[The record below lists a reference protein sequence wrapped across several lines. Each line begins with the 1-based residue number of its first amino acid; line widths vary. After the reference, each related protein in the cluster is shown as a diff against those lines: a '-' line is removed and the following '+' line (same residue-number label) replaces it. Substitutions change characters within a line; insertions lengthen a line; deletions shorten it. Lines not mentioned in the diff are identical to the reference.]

1 MIRTVY
7 YKYFNPKEALI
18 SNGVLNRAI
27 AVAAGKS
34 ATKTVD
40 DNNNDQWVFSVY
52 FLMPNK
58 FRALSFVYPFGATLN
73 VDTKK
78 ATPILSTGSVCFPIS
93 RPICAV
99 YRADGEGG
107 RVAVIGN

>member
-1 MIRTVY
+1 VIRTVY

-40 DNNNDQWVFSVY
+40 DNNNDQ
-52 FLMPNK
+52 
-58 FRALSFVYPFGATLN
+58 
-73 VDTKK
+73 
-78 ATPILSTGSVCFPIS
+78 
-93 RPICAV
+93 
-99 YRADGEGG
+99 
-107 RVAVIGN
+107 